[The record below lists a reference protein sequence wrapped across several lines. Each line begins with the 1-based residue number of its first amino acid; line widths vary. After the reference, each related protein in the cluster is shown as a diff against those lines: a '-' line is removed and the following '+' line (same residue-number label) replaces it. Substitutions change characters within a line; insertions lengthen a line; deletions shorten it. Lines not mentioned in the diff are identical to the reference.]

1 MSDIQLRSSGREQ
14 QLIAFTILPQLCRFF
29 MVSMDFDGDGGFVRR
44 GVSRGGGAVQKACS
58 LNDLLDSCLFMSCQ
72 SNQFHSAQLDSDLTW
87 IASNCCCAAAKCKFL
102 PNPKHMYVW
111 TPVLKIL
118 ANATFHFFPIQ
129 LEPSFCEIRLYRSYI
144 KYKRF

>member
-1 MSDIQLRSSGREQ
+1 MSILYGFYGFWRRWGFRSG
-14 QLIAFTILPQLCRFF
+14 
-29 MVSMDFDGDGGFVRR
+29 

-118 ANATFHFFPIQ
+118 ANATFHFFSYSTGTKFFCCLDFTDPI
-129 LEPSFCEIRLYRSYI
+129 SNI
-144 KYKRF
+144 KGFKNVHGVLMLVHNLF